1 MKTRPMPTL
10 SRLACAALILGGPAA
25 TAAAQLPVR
34 GYADGFVRKFDPA
47 DPAVRYRVAVRDD
60 DRRAYH
66 VEMEIRNVADSALAL
81 QLPNWA
87 PGSYRITNAWRRI
100 RGLAATD
107 AAGRPLAVTKPD
119 SLTWTVRTGGAPSV
133 VVRYA
138 VEVGSSPNN
147 RSYLGREAG
156 LIDGPATYLYLAGR
170 QHLPAQVRFALPA
183 GWRIGTGLEASVDS
197 TVYLAPSYDV
207 LIDSPVLV
215 GRIQRWVFTADG
227 TPHQIVIANDGRP
240 VPFDTLAFVDM
251 VRRITETAI
260 AIFGQAPYRDYTY
273 IFVVGN
279 GGGLEHLNST
289 TIGVTADSLAVD
301 VRRAASVTA
310 HEFFHTWNVKR
321 IRPAILGPFDYTR
334 PQRTLDL
341 WFAEGNTSY
350 FGGIIQLRAG
360 LITRDGYRGI
370 VRNLISAHHANPA
383 RLVVSPERASWTTWD
398 GPEANDGYSISYYD
412 QGQLLG
418 LLLNIAIRDSTENRR
433 SWEDVFRYLFAR
445 FAGERGFTPLDL
457 IHSVN
462 AVSGRDFQ
470 DFFRKYVSGAAEIP
484 WNDYLERVGW
494 HVEFRDSVEPVDLRL
509 EFVPPGMAFGAPGPT
524 DQWRLQVTRGT
535 AWALAGLR
543 TGDVLVRVNGRNVL
557 ASPVAFDAFRMLRE
571 GDTITLDVLRGARPL
586 TIPVRGQPYRTSVA
600 VVTEMP
606 DASPRA
612 LRLREGMLAGT
623 TDR

>member
-1 MKTRPMPTL
+1 MLTL
-10 SRLACAALILGGPAA
+10 SRFARAALLLGGLAA
-25 TAAAQLPVR
+25 PAAAQIPVR
-34 GYADGFVRKFDPA
+34 SYADGFVRQFDPA
-47 DPAVRYRVAVRDD
+47 DPIVRYSVAVRGD
-60 DRRAYH
+60 DRRAYY
-66 VEMEIRNVADSALAL
+66 VEMEIRNIGDSALAL

-107 AAGRPLAVTKPD
+107 SAGRPLAVSKPD
-119 SLTWTVRTGGAPSV
+119 SLTWVVRTGGGRAA

-138 VEVGSSPNN
+138 VETLAAPNN
-147 RSYLGREAG
+147 RAYLGRETG

-170 QHLPAQVRFALPA
+170 QHLPSQVRFALPA
-183 GWRIGTGLEASVDS
+183 GWRIGTGLMSTPDS
-197 TVYLAPSYDV
+197 TVYFAPSYDV

-227 TPHQIVIANDGRP
+227 TPHQVVIANEGRP
-240 VPFDTLAFVDM
+240 VALDTLAFVDM

-260 AIFGQAPYRDYTY
+260 AIFGQAPYKDYTY
-273 IFVVGN
+273 LYVVGT

-289 TIGVTADSLAVD
+289 TIGLNADSLAVD
-301 VRRAASVTA
+301 VRKAASTTA

-341 WFAEGNTSY
+341 WLSEGGTSY
-350 FGGIIQLRAG
+350 FGGVIQLRAG
-360 LITRDGYRGI
+360 LISREEYRQI
-370 VRNLISAHHANPA
+370 VQRLIGAHHANPA

-398 GPEANDGYSISYYD
+398 GPEVNGGYSISYYD

-418 LLLNIAIRDSTENRR
+418 LLLNIAIRDSTLNRR
-433 SWEDVFRYLFAR
+433 SWEDVFRHLLAHY
-445 FAGERGFTPLDL
+445 AGERGFTSEDL
-457 IHSVN
+457 LHAVN

-470 DFFRKYVSGAAEIP
+470 DFFRRYVSGTVEIP
-484 WNDYLERVGW
+484 WNDYLERIGW

-509 EFVPPGMAFGAPGPT
+509 EFVPPGRAFGAPGPI
-524 DQWRLQVTRGT
+524 DQWRLSVPQGT
-535 AWALAGLR
+535 AWAAAGLL
-543 TGDVLVRVNGRNVL
+543 TGDVLVRVNGRDVL
-557 ASPVAFDAFRMLRE
+557 ASPAAFDAFRTLRP
-571 GDTITLDVLRGARPL
+571 GDTITLDVLRGGRPL
-586 TIPVRGQPYRTSVA
+586 AIPVRGQPYRTSVA
-600 VVTEMP
+600 AVTEVA

-612 LRLREGMLAGT
+612 RRLREGLLTGM